1 MLFPKIITISGVDGS
16 GKTTISNLLK
26 KDLEEKGYKVY
37 IYHSGALVK
46 TSSEPK
52 YKMSFAVGFTAFIKD
67 YLQIIIQYLT
77 SLGFYDYLIFDRFLY
92 DSIVKISYKQGLAHV
107 PMFYVFLAKVFFPL
121 RHISFLLMTSSSVSW
136 TRDQEH
142 SQKYHRNK
150 FALYKTL
157 PRFFSFKII
166 DCEKPLSEVVEQVK
180 RYI

>member
-1 MLFPKIITISGVDGS
+1 MMLPKIITISGVDGS

-26 KDLEEKGYKVY
+26 KDLEKKGCKVY
-37 IYHSGALVK
+37 IYHSGALLK
-46 TSSEPK
+46 TSLKSK
-52 YKMSFAVGFTAFIKD
+52 HKISLIVGFIAFIKD
-67 YLQIIIQYLT
+67 YLQIVIQYLT
-77 SLGFYDYLIFDRFLY
+77 SLGFYDYVIFDRFLY

-136 TRDQEH
+136 VRDQEH

-157 PRFFSFKII
+157 PHFFSFKVI
-166 DCEKPLSEVVEQVK
+166 DSEKPLSEVVEQVK